1 MKHLLALAHNDFR
14 VLYRTGYL
22 WATLAVFALLLLI
35 ATQVS
40 RLDLAGYAD
49 FVAAIILFD
58 VVLTPVMIIGLMV
71 LLERGEGSF
80 IALTVTPLR
89 RQSYVLARTATI
101 SLVSIAE
108 MLLLVLIA
116 YDGALAPA
124 SLVAGLLG
132 VGAIASLFAFL
143 AVAPFNTLYSFVLP
157 MIGWIFFLGMPGYG
171 VLLGWDPLWLAWHP
185 TVPAM
190 TLLKGAFTPLPL
202 AEALYGAA
210 GAIFWLGLGA
220 ITANRAV
227 RHMQLRAVGG

>member
-1 MKHLLALAHNDFR
+1 MKHLLALAGNDLR

-35 ATQVS
+35 ATQIS

-80 IALTVTPLR
+80 MALAATPMR
-89 RQSYVLARTATI
+89 RWSYFVARTVTI
-101 SLVSIAE
+101 SLISVTE
-108 MLLLVLIA
+108 MLLLALIA
-116 YDGALAPA
+116 YDGALAPVL
-124 SLVAGLLG
+124 LVVGLLG

-143 AVAPFNTLYSFVLP
+143 AVAPFNALYSFVLP

-171 VLLGWDPLWLAWHP
+171 VLLGWNPTWLAWHP
-185 TVPAM
+185 TAPSM
-190 TLLKGAFTPLPL
+190 ILLTGAFTPLSL
-202 AEALYGAA
+202 ANISYGLA
-210 GAIFWLGLGA
+210 GTVVWSGLGA
-220 ITANRAV
+220 LIASRAV
-227 RHMQLRAVGG
+227 RHMQLHAVGG